1 MTRPFLLALLE
12 VKRFLA
18 DRGAL
23 AFSIALPIVLFA
35 LMLGVFGGETSFN
48 ATAHVADL
56 DGGDAARKLIER
68 IEDVEGLDVRLY
80 TEAELDDSLGRSA
93 VLTGFVIPAGFTA
106 ALESGTPAAIRVKRR
121 GSGGNAGQITAAIV
135 RGVADGL
142 ASEYELRRALAA
154 LVSTATTPE
163 DLESQTGILL
173 ADARREPPVRV
184 VDDDTLVEQ
193 EEEEDIL
200 DRLLPGV
207 IVMFLLF
214 SVTLSAQTLIEERR
228 NGTLERLLTTR
239 LSAGE
244 LFAGKFLAGVSRGMI
259 QTLVLLVLAFAVL
272 RLAGPGA
279 LAQSAVLALVVAA
292 AASAIALVIATV
304 ARTDDQATWA
314 AVFVTMFMTVFGGT
328 FFPIPG
334 SGALELLSRFTL
346 NRYAI
351 DAYEG
356 ILAETATLGDA
367 TFEIAILG
375 AVAVSCLIIARLLFR
390 VSSEAK

>member
-1 MTRPFLLALLE
+1 MMRPILLALLE

-35 LMLGVFGGETSFN
+35 LMFGVFGEEAGFN
-48 ATAHVADL
+48 DTAHVADL
-56 DGGDAARKLIER
+56 DEGDAARELIER
-68 IEDVEGLDVRLY
+68 IEQIDGLDVRLY
-80 TEAELDDSLGRSA
+80 TEGELDDALGRSA
-93 VLTGFVIPAGFTA
+93 VLTGFVIPEGFTA
-106 ALESGTPAAIRVKRR
+106 ALENGTPAVVRVKQR

-135 RGVADGL
+135 RGVADGV
-142 ASEYELRRALAA
+142 ASEYELRRALGA
-154 LVSTATTPE
+154 LVSEATPQE
-163 DLESQTGILL
+163 EVVAQTGILL

-184 VDDDTLVEQ
+184 VDQRLVEQ
-193 EEEEDIL
+193 GEEEDVL
-200 DRLLPGV
+200 DRMLPGI

-239 LSAGE
+239 LNADE
-244 LFAGKFLAGVSRGMI
+244 LFAGKFLAGVSRGML
-259 QTLVLLVLAFAVL
+259 QTIVLLVLAFVVL
-272 RLAGPGA
+272 RIAGLSA
-279 LAQSAVLALVVAA
+279 LAQSAALALVVAA
-292 AASAIALVIATV
+292 AASAIALVIAAV
-304 ARTDDQATWA
+304 ARTEDQATWA

-328 FFPIPG
+328 FFPIAS
-334 SGALELLSRFTL
+334 SGVLEVLSRFTL

-375 AVAVSCLIIARLLFR
+375 AVTVACLTIARLLFR

>member
-1 MTRPFLLALLE
+1 MTRPILLALLE

-35 LMLGVFGGETSFN
+35 LMLGVFGGEASFN
-48 ATAHVADL
+48 DTAHVVDL
-56 DGGDAARKLIER
+56 DGGDAARELIER

-80 TEAELDDSLGRSA
+80 TEAKLDDALDRSA

-106 ALESGTPAAIRVKRR
+106 ALEGGTPTAIHVRRR
-121 GSGGNAGQITAAIV
+121 GSGGASGQITASIV
-135 RGVADGL
+135 RGVADSL

-154 LVSTATTPE
+154 LVSDATPPE
-163 DLESQTGILL
+163 RVEAQTGILL

-184 VDDDTLVEQ
+184 VNQTLVEQ

-228 NGTLERLLTTR
+228 NGTLERLLTTQ
-239 LSAGE
+239 LNAGE
-244 LFAGKFLAGVSRGMI
+244 LFAGKFLAGVSRGML
-259 QTLVLLVLAFAVL
+259 QTLVLLVLAFVVL
-272 RLAGPGA
+272 RVGGLSA
-279 LAQSAVLALVVAA
+279 LAQSAVLALVVSA

-328 FFPIPG
+328 FFPIG
-334 SGALELLSRFTL
+334 DSGTLELFSRFTL

-367 TFEIAILG
+367 TSEIAILG
-375 AVAVSCLIIARLLFR
+375 SVALVCLVIARVLFR
-390 VSSEAK
+390 VSSETK